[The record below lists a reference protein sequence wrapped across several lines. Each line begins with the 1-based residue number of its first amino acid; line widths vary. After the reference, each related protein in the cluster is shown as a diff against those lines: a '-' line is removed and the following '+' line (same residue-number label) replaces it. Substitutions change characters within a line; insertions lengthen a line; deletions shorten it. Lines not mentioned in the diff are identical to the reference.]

1 MTLTDGLIGLL
12 LVALVLRQL
21 RGRPLT
27 VRSLVLPAAVVAWAA
42 TDYLPSV
49 PTGGNDLALV
59 AVTVITGAALGIGT
73 ARLTR
78 LHHAPDGTLIAKATA
93 AAAVLWVGG
102 IASRFLF
109 GLFVQHGGAGAIDTF
124 DQAHHLTGFDA
135 WAAALILMSIAE
147 VASRS
152 LTLLVRSRLT
162 PLPRAAPSDGMTPVI
177 RGHEPTLASTTTV
190 TRSW

>member
-1 MTLTDGLIGLL
+1 MTITDCLTGLL
-12 LVALVLRQL
+12 LAAIVLRQM

-42 TDYLPSV
+42 IEYLHSV
-49 PTGGNDLALV
+49 PTGGNDVALV
-59 AVTVITGAALGIGT
+59 AVTVAAGVALGIAT

-78 LHHAPDGTLIAKATA
+78 LHHAPDGTLIATATLA
-93 AAAVLWVGG
+93 AAALWIGG

-109 GLFVQHGGAGAIDTF
+109 GLVVQHGGAGAIDSF

-147 VASRS
+147 VATRS
-152 LTLLVRSRLT
+152 LSLMIRSRRT
-162 PLPRAAPSDGMTPVI
+162 PPPHTAPTFDPATASI
-177 RGHEPTLASTTTV
+177 R
-190 TRSW
+190 